1 MKKILLCAL
10 TATILLTS
18 IASCSR
24 RGKYEDQLESQKE
37 AASLAESLADAP
49 QVGANGEANII
60 GTIIDPA
67 DWKVTIQKQGD
78 TPYFE
83 GKTTEELYEMYKR
96 NGDQSIFAILPTGR
110 TIMAGNGSSWFYN
123 KLTGNILPWCPDQLC
138 DHDGST
144 CMFATVW
151 SDGFEMVSH
160 VGKEHLYFIN
170 QYRDFVYKMYRCDF
184 QRNNVELLYTIPTYD
199 GVSNFVDI
207 VCEDGNMLYFLEDD
221 YGDVGG
227 SSINSLK
234 RLNMDTK
241 KVEVIS
247 GDLNLW
253 WCYYIG
259 GELYYQPQ
267 DSVTIYKNSLAFD
280 REQEF
285 MKDYKVVNYNDKYII
300 YSPNVYYGTWDDLMI
315 VNLETGETQ
324 VLPYNSYHLAGDYV
338 YYTKGLTEEERE
350 NSPHKEYHEW
360 ENDNGLRPGGDGSVW
375 RMKIGSDQEERVF
388 HATYQDKPIFTSI
401 QGVDGECIW
410 LMVKT
415 YEQWQNYYNQDFVSS
430 TSALQKKGLMS
441 DYLVVVDL
449 HDGTMRFIETEGAV
463 EEIFQYN

>member
-1 MKKILLCAL
+1 MQNILKLCGIAL
-10 TATILLTS
+10 TICFLFIS
-18 IASCSR
+18 CVSCSR
-24 RGKYEDQLESQKE
+24 RNQYEDQLESQKE
-37 AASLAESLADAP
+37 AESLANVP
-49 QVGANGEANII
+49 QAGDSGEANII
-60 GTIIDPA
+60 GTIINPA
-67 DWKVTIQKQGD
+67 DWNVTIQKQGD
-78 TPYFE
+78 TPYFA
-83 GKTTEELYEMYKR
+83 GKTIEELYELYKL
-96 NGDQSIFAILPTGR
+96 NGDSSICSILPTGR
-110 TIMAGNGSSWFYN
+110 TISANNGSAWFYN

-138 DHDGST
+138 DGSN
-144 CMFATVW
+144 CMFNGGW
-151 SDGFEMVSH
+151 RDSFEMVSF
-160 VGKEHLYFIN
+160 VGKEHLYFKN
-170 QYRDFVYKMYRCDF
+170 QYKDFVWKLYRCDF

-199 GVSNFVDI
+199 GASNYIEI
-207 VCEDGNMLYFLEDD
+207 VCEEGNMLYFLEED
-221 YGDVGG
+221 YGSVGG
-227 SSINSLK
+227 AALNSLK

-247 GDLNLW
+247 GDLNFS

-259 GELYYQPQ
+259 GELYYQPMN
-267 DSVTIYKNSLAFD
+267 SVTIYKNSLAFD
-280 REQEF
+280 QEQEF
-285 MKDYKVVNYNDKYII
+285 MEDYKIVNYNDKYII

-324 VLPYNSYHLAGDYV
+324 VLPYNSYHLAGDYL
-338 YYTKGLTEEERE
+338 YYTKGLTEEELE
-350 NSPHKEYHEW
+350 NSSHKEYHEW

-430 TSALQKKGLMS
+430 SSAIKEKGLMT

-449 HDGTMRFIETEGAV
+449 YDGTIRFIETDGAV
-463 EEIFQYN
+463 EEIRQYR

>member
-1 MKKILLCAL
+1 MQNTLKLFGIAL
-10 TATILLTS
+10 TICFLIITCV
-18 IASCSR
+18 SCSR
-24 RGKYEDQLESQKE
+24 RSQYEDQLESQKE
-37 AASLAESLADAP
+37 AESLANVP
-49 QVGANGEANII
+49 QAGDSGEANII
-60 GTIIDPA
+60 GTIINPA

-78 TPYFE
+78 TPYFA
-83 GKTTEELYEMYKR
+83 GKTIEELYELYKL
-96 NGDQSIFAILPTGR
+96 NGDSSIRSILPTGR
-110 TIMAGNGSSWFYN
+110 TISANNGSAWFYN

-138 DHDGST
+138 DGSD
-144 CMFATVW
+144 CMFNGGW
-151 SDGFEMVSH
+151 RDSFEMVSF
-160 VGKEHLYFIN
+160 VGKEHLYFKN
-170 QYRDFVYKMYRCDF
+170 QYKDFVWKLYRCDF

-199 GVSNFVDI
+199 GASNYIEI
-207 VCEDGNMLYFLEDD
+207 VCEEGNMLYFLEDD
-221 YGDVGG
+221 YGSVGG
-227 SSINSLK
+227 AALNSLK

-247 GDLNLW
+247 GDLNFS

-259 GELYYQPQ
+259 GELYYQPMN
-267 DSVTIYKNSLAFD
+267 SVTIYKNSLAFD
-280 REQEF
+280 QEQEF
-285 MKDYKVVNYNDKYII
+285 MEDYKIVNYNDKYII

-324 VLPYNSYHLAGDYV
+324 VLPYNSYHLAGDYL
-338 YYTKGLTEEERE
+338 YYTKGLTEEELE

-430 TSALQKKGLMS
+430 SSAIKEKGLMT

-449 HDGTMRFIETEGAV
+449 YDGTIRFIETDGAV
-463 EEIFQYN
+463 EEIRQYR